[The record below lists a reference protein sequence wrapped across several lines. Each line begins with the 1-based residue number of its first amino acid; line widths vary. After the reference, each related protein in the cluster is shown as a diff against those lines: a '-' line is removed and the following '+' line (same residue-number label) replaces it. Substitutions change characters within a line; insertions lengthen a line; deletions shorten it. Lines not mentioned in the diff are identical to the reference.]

1 VRAFIRGRGALSDH
15 VNQTGTHT
23 QVKGTPTNKKQ
34 CKSGQN
40 GMQHE
45 TEGSTTRTAKK
56 RKCSYNKERK
66 IFLGET
72 SARRVW

>member
-1 VRAFIRGRGALSDH
+1 MFDH

-34 CKSGQN
+34 YKSGQN

-45 TEGSTTRTAKK
+45 TEESTTRTAKK
-56 RKCSYNKERK
+56 RKCSYNKVW
-66 IFLGET
+66 ET
-72 SARRVW
+72 IVTYVTTVL